1 MKKRKKERKI
11 IVPTPPKKLSLQSLL
26 TCYYHFFVREHGIWL
41 SSWKR
46 MPRAHKVL
54 GSSPAPHKSLKPLI
68 PNTQKV
74 EAGDFELQAGPSYM
88 VSPYH
93 KSKIKQS
100 LSDKDHKE
108 QKFCSRQGMRSSC
121 SKPLTCK
128 FSYKLCSKRQR

>member
-1 MKKRKKERKI
+1 MKKKEKRKKNNSANPSQKI
-11 IVPTPPKKLSLQSLL
+11 IFAKLINLL
-26 TCYYHFFVREHGIWL
+26 LSFFVREHGMWL
-41 SSWKR
+41 SCWKR

-121 SKPLTCK
+121 SKPQ
-128 FSYKLCSKRQR
+128 SQSH